1 MSSQL
6 DWRRVYDFWFPMDL
20 SRSGIAAHWQ
30 MMTWWFHGEAQAE
43 LRPFAPLVH
52 AARAGGLDHW
62 RATPQG
68 RLSLI
73 IVLDRFPR
81 GLFAGTPQAYSSD
94 PDALRI
100 AEEGFGNGHYGAL
113 ASPYEEFFYLLP
125 LVHAEGPDHV
135 DRMGRV
141 VAIAERA
148 LAEAPEDLKPVWQF
162 TLGQARTRFDIISR
176 FGRFPH
182 RNPVLGRASTPQELT
197 YMAKDDFIH
206 TRSLPVS
213 ASSAISAIG

>member
-6 DWRRVYDFWFPMDL
+6 DWRRVYDFWFPADL
-20 SRSGIAAHWQ
+20 ADSGIAAHWQ
-30 MMTWWFHGEAQAE
+30 MVAWWLHGGAQAE

-52 AARAGGLDHW
+52 AARSGRLDHW
-62 RATPQG
+62 CATSPG

-81 GLFAGTPQAYSSD
+81 GLFAGTPEAYSSD
-94 PDALRI
+94 PDALRM
-100 AEEGFGNGHYGAL
+100 AEEGFGNGHYDAL
-113 ASPYEEFFYLLP
+113 TSPYEKFFYLLP

-135 DRMGRV
+135 GRMRRV

-148 LAEAPEDLKPVWQF
+148 VDEAPKDLKPVWRF
-162 TLGQARTRFDIISR
+162 SLDQARARFDIISR

-197 YMAKDDFIH
+197 YLAKDDFIH
-206 TRSLPVS
+206 TRSLPIS